1 MRPQI
6 KALGVA
12 VLKRNAGLRSLYR
25 RGRTQLRSAGA
36 RRHSRAGV
44 EQRCVV
50 FESFVGRSYAGSP
63 RALYEAMLVDERF
76 ADWCFVWVF
85 RDVAHAAQFPPLAD
99 PRNTVVAFRS
109 ADYYRTYG
117 RAAVWISNSIVAPEL
132 VPQAGQIYL
141 QTWHGTPLKRIGLDV
156 IETTQTAMNGKAEID
171 QRYRDEAEKV
181 DVFLSAGSFT
191 TQAFASAFGL
201 PTAGPRSP
209 FVETGNPRNDVLAT
223 ATEADR
229 ETARERLGI
238 EAGKQVLLY
247 APTWR
252 DDQHDSRSGYVYQQ
266 PLDITALRA
275 ELGDDC
281 VLLFRAHYLV
291 TNVVDFDAY
300 GGFVRDV
307 SGIDDINELCL
318 ASDVLITDYS
328 SVFFDFALLDRPMIF
343 YMYDLDRYENALRG
357 FYLPVTDVPGPIV
370 RTQAELHA
378 AMQAVDLATAD
389 RERRAELNRR
399 MSPHDDGAACRRVL
413 DLILASSAD
422 GSPDR

>member
-1 MRPQI
+1 MNPRI

-12 VLKRNAGLRSLYR
+12 VLKRNAGLRGLYR

-36 RRHSRAGV
+36 RRHGRAGV
-44 EQRCVV
+44 ERRCVV

-63 RALYEAMLVDERF
+63 RALYEAMVADERF
-76 ADWCFVWVF
+76 ADWRFVWTF
-85 RDVAHAAQFPPLAD
+85 RDVAHAAQFAPLAD

-117 RAAVWISNSIVAPEL
+117 RAAVWISNSIIAPEL
-132 VPQAGQIYL
+132 VPRAGQTYL

-171 QRYRDEAEKV
+171 QRYRDEAGKI

-191 TQAFASAFGL
+191 TSAFASAFGL
-201 PTAGPRSP
+201 PGDGPKSP

-229 ETARERLGI
+229 TAARERLGI
-238 EAGKQVLLY
+238 EVGKRVLLY

-266 PLDITALRA
+266 PLDIAALRVA
-275 ELGDDC
+275 LGDGW

-291 TNVVDFDAY
+291 TNVVDFDAH

-328 SVFFDFALLDRPMIF
+328 SVFFDFALLNRPMIF

-370 RTQAELHA
+370 RTQDGLHA
-378 AMQAVDLATAD
+378 ALQAPDLDAAD
-389 RERRAELNRR
+389 GARRAELNRQ
-399 MSPHDDGAACRRVL
+399 MSPHDDGAVCRRVL
-413 DLILASSAD
+413 DLLIVSSTE
-422 GSPDR
+422 GSTGD